1 VNFADSSGFFAS
13 FVAGINIIFVVM
25 SEKQRTLAKSIS
37 LSGKGLHTGV
47 NVRITFNPAPANHG
61 YKFCR
66 TDLPGKPVIDAL
78 AEYVSDTSRGTTIQ
92 QNNVSVGTVEHVLAS
107 FYGLGVDNA
116 LIELDGP
123 EAPIMGGSAQK
134 FVEAIKEA
142 GIVEQDEERN
152 YFVIK
157 EKLAYSDEERGVDL
171 IVYPD
176 DHLSINVLIDYNS
189 RILGNQYAILDN
201 IDEFEKNIYNSRTFV
216 FFHELE
222 PLYRNGLI
230 KGGDLDNAVV
240 ILEKE
245 VEQEEIDRIARLFRR
260 PGISKHTAGVLNN
273 TELRY
278 PNEPARHKLLDL
290 LGDLALVGFPFKGKV
305 VATKPGHYANT
316 RLARIIRQEMKKSLS
331 KHKIPFYDPNRPPV
345 YTLEDIKKRLPHRA
359 PFLLVD
365 KIISLDETTVVG
377 IKNVTFNESFFQGHF
392 PDEPV
397 MPGVLL
403 VEALAQSGGL
413 LVLSGLDEPERY
425 STYFLKID
433 KLKFKQKV
441 VPGDTI
447 ILKMELTEPL
457 RRGIVTMYGQAFVG
471 NNLVVEGEMTAQVI
485 KNK

>member
-1 VNFADSSGFFAS
+1 
-13 FVAGINIIFVVM
+13 M
-25 SEKQRTLAKSIS
+25 SEKQRTIAREIS
-37 LSGKGLHTGV
+37 LTGKGLHTGV
-47 NVRITFNPAPANHG
+47 NVKITFKPAPANHG

-66 TDLPGKPVIDAL
+66 VDLPGKPVIDAL
-78 AEYVSDTSRGTTIQ
+78 AENVSDTSRGTTLV
-92 QNNVSVGTVEHVLAS
+92 QNETSVATIEHVLAS

-116 LIELDGP
+116 LIEIDGP
-123 EAPIMGGSAQK
+123 EAPIMGGSALK

-142 GIVEQDEERN
+142 GITELKEDRN

-157 EKLAYSDEERGVDL
+157 QKLTWSDEEHGVDL
-171 IVYPD
+171 IIYPD

-189 RILGNQYAILDN
+189 RILGNQYAILDTLE
-201 IDEFEKNIYNSRTFV
+201 DFEKQICSSRTFV

-222 PLYRNGLI
+222 PLYKMGLI

-245 VEQEEIDRIARLFRR
+245 VEQAEIDRIARLFNR

-273 TELRY
+273 TQLRF

-290 LGDLALVGFPFKGKV
+290 MGDLALVGHPVKGKV
-305 VATKPGHYANT
+305 VATRPGHFANT
-316 RLARIIRQEMKKSLS
+316 RLSKMIRQEMKKSLS
-331 KHKIPFYDPNRPPV
+331 KRNIPVYDPTVPPV
-345 YTLEDIKKRLPHRA
+345 YSLEEVKKRLPHRA
-359 PFLLVD
+359 PFLMVD
-365 KIISLDETTVVG
+365 KIISLDETIVVG

-403 VEALAQSGGL
+403 VESLAQCGGI
-413 LVLSGLDEPERY
+413 LVLSGLEEPEKY

-433 KLKFKQKV
+433 KLKFKHKV
-441 VPGDTI
+441 VPGDTV
-447 ILKMELTEPL
+447 ILKMELTEPM
-457 RRGIVTMYGQAFVG
+457 RRGIVTMFGQAFVG
-471 NNLVVEGEMTAQVI
+471 NNLVVEGEMTAQLI

>member
-1 VNFADSSGFFAS
+1 
-13 FVAGINIIFVVM
+13 M
-25 SEKQRTLAKSIS
+25 SEKQRTLAREIS
-37 LSGKGLHTGV
+37 LTGKGLHTGV
-47 NVRITFNPAPANHG
+47 NVRITFKPAPANHG

-66 TDLPGKPVIDAL
+66 IDLPGKPVIDAL
-78 AEYVSDTSRGTTIQ
+78 AENVSDTSRGTTLV
-92 QNNVSVGTVEHVLAS
+92 QNDASVATIEHVLAS
-107 FYGLGVDNA
+107 FYGLKIDNA
-116 LIELDGP
+116 LIEIDGP

-134 FVEAIKEA
+134 FTEAIKEA
-142 GIVEQDEERN
+142 GIIELKEDRN
-152 YFVIK
+152 YFVVK
-157 EKLAYSDEERGVDL
+157 QKLTWSDEEHGVDL
-171 IVYPD
+171 IIYPD

-189 RILGNQYAILDN
+189 RILGNQYAILDTLDDFDKQ
-201 IDEFEKNIYNSRTFV
+201 ICNSRTFV

-222 PLYRNGLI
+222 PLYKMGLI

-245 VEQEEIDRIARLFRR
+245 VDQEEIDRIAKLFNR

-273 TELRY
+273 TQLRY

-290 LGDLALVGFPFKGKV
+290 MGDLALVGHPVKGKV
-305 VATKPGHYANT
+305 VATRPGHYANT
-316 RLARIIRQEMKKSLS
+316 HLSKMIRQEMKKSLS
-331 KHKIPFYDPNRPPV
+331 KRNIPVYDPTIPPV
-345 YTLEDIKKRLPHRA
+345 YPLEEIKKRLPHRA

-403 VEALAQSGGL
+403 VEALAQCGGI
-413 LVLSGLDEPERY
+413 LVLSGLEEPEKY

-433 KLKFKQKV
+433 KLKFKHKV
-441 VPGDTI
+441 VPGDTV
-447 ILKMELTEPL
+447 ILKMELSESM
-457 RRGIVTMYGQAFVG
+457 RRGIVTMFGQAFVG